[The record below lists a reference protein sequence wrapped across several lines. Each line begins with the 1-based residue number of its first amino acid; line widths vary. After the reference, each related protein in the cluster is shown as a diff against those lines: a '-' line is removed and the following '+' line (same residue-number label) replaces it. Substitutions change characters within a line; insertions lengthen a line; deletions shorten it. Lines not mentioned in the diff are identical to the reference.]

1 MKKRAIAGLSLS
13 ALMLGGTVVGCAQG
27 GISTASTR
35 SEAKLA
41 ASAASNAAKA
51 QQALA
56 KGDAARAITFAEAA
70 VAAMPRDAELRALL
84 GASYLKAGRFT
95 SAHEAYADVLQLAP
109 TNGKA
114 ALNLA
119 LAMIAEGQWD
129 QARAL
134 LEEHAAIVP
143 AADRGLA
150 TALAGDPASGAELLM
165 GAARAPDAT
174 ATTRQNFALV
184 LALAGR
190 WAEARQIAGIDM
202 APQAAD
208 ARMLEWATF
217 AKPTGAAD
225 QVSALLGVIPV
236 KDPGLPVALA
246 LNATVPVTALA
257 AVQPA
262 AMNPETTAPGVPAE
276 QPVEVAQVAPQVPVA
291 ATDTSA
297 SGSRIVFAARQEV
310 VQSLPAGRAPP
321 TPAAAVAK
329 TRLASATS
337 VSSPRERAKGD
348 WYVQLG
354 AFDSAGVAKDAWQRA
369 QRRYPAL
376 AEQTPTGMAF
386 KSFYRL
392 SVGGFSRNDAE
403 SMCRGYRATGGR
415 CFVRTGAGDQTAS
428 WVKPAKVQLAV
439 R

>member
-13 ALMLGGTVVGCAQG
+13 ALMLGGTMVGCAQG
-27 GISTASTR
+27 GISTASSR
-35 SEAKLA
+35 SDEKLAKLA
-41 ASAASNAAKA
+41 ENNAAKA

-56 KGDAARAITFAEAA
+56 KGDAIKAISYAEAA

-95 SAHEAYADVLQLAP
+95 SAHTAYADVLQLSP

-129 QARAL
+129 EARTL
-134 LEEHAAIVP
+134 LDEHAVIVP

-150 TALAGDPASGAELLM
+150 MALAGDPATGAELLM
-165 GAARAPDAT
+165 TAARSPDAT

-190 WAEARQIAGIDM
+190 WAEARQVAGIDM

-208 ARMLEWATF
+208 ARMLEWTAF

-246 LNATVPVTALA
+246 LNASVPVTQLA
-257 AVQPA
+257 AA
-262 AMNPETTAPGVPAE
+262 APSQVPADAASPE
-276 QPVEVAQVAPQVPVA
+276 AAANEAVEVAQVEPA
-291 ATDTSA
+291 ATMTSP

-310 VQSLPAGRAPP
+310 VQSLPAGRV
-321 TPAAAVAK
+321 PAAPARVAAG
-329 TRLASATS
+329 TRLAAATPAPAS
-337 VSSPRERAKGD
+337 REMAKGK

-354 AFDSAGVAKDAWQRA
+354 AFDSADVAKDAWHRA
-369 QRRYPAL
+369 QRRYPVL

-392 SVGGFSRNDAE
+392 SVGGFGRSDAE
-403 SMCRGYRATGGR
+403 TLCRGYRATGGR
-415 CFVRTGAGDQTAS
+415 CFVRTGAGDQTAV
-428 WVKPAKVQLAV
+428 WVKAGKVQLAG